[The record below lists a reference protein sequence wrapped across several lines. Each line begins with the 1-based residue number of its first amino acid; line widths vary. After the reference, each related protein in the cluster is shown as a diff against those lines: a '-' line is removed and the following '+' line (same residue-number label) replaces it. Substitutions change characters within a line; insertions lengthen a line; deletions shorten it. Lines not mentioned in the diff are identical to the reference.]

1 MTSKEANKV
10 EFIKIAPLD
19 QNCIVCNAKA
29 TEHPGRKF
37 YPFLP
42 LPKET
47 QEPQSSNN
55 VPAEVQPSAT
65 SYKYICSLHFQP
77 KEESTTPQLQCFV
90 CGASRAEFPDR
101 EFLPFNVQSKNL
113 TLNGVPVKITSSAS
127 STYICSVHLKT
138 NEDNPPS
145 IGKISISNPRSLRRQ
160 SSRITQCCIPS
171 CQISRTTEKV
181 YMFPNSKEM
190 QQKWKNAFHLA
201 KIHKKINGICRRHF
215 IERFI
220 TADNGLTRNAVPTL
234 YLESATEKYGVSA
247 TTDLQESDVVD
258 LDSDSEPDLIE
269 IKDEEQEDTMTM
281 ETELT
286 EEEVDVNDREG
297 TKSPGPR
304 TPTPM
309 QEESLP
315 VDETPIVLDSLEK
328 ILNHMQPLFDVAL
341 LNENYEAVVLLNKL
355 EYLFKK
361 EMK

>member
-1 MTSKEANKV
+1 MTSTTEVNKV
-10 EFIKIAPLD
+10 EYITIAPLD

-42 LPKET
+42 LPKE
-47 QEPQSSNN
+47 PQSSNN
-55 VPAEVQPSAT
+55 VPVPQSAT
-65 SYKYICSLHFQP
+65 TYKYICSLHFQP
-77 KEESTTPQLQCFV
+77 KEESSTPQLQCFV
-90 CGASRAEFPDR
+90 CGASRGEFPDR

-138 NEDNPPS
+138 KEDDTPT
-145 IGKISISNPRSLRRQ
+145 IGKISNPRSLRRVLR
-160 SSRITQCCIPS
+160 SRVTQCCIPS
-171 CQISRTTEKV
+171 CKISRPTDKF

-190 QQKWKNAFHLA
+190 QEKWKNTFRLA

-234 YLESATEKYGVSA
+234 YLESATEKYGVTANS
-247 TTDLQESDVVD
+247 DLQESDVVD
-258 LDSDSEPDLIE
+258 LDSDSESDLIE
-269 IKDEEQEDTMTM
+269 IKDEEPEDTM
-281 ETELT
+281 ETEELI
-286 EEEVDVNDREG
+286 EEEIDVNGRED
-297 TKSPGPR
+297 TESAGPM
-304 TPTPM
+304 TPM
-309 QEESLP
+309 QEESLQ
-315 VDETPIVLDSLEK
+315 VEENPIVLDSLEK

-355 EYLFKK
+355 EYLFKN